1 MEKPMFYFGSCYLWT
16 LMVLSLTG
24 MGMAVGLMVATVP
37 VCIFL
42 IDRLRRPVQGK
53 QKLKFFLAAGAIVLV
68 ACIAF
73 LLQTTS
79 CWWRASRS
87 SCRRCSCT
95 APPCPMPGRRSAT
108 RSS

>member
-1 MEKPMFYFGSCYLWT
+1 MEKPMFYIGSCYLWT

-24 MGMAVGLMVATVP
+24 MGMAVGLLVAVVP

-53 QKLKFFLAAGAIVLV
+53 EKLKFFLASGAVVLV

-73 LLQTTS
+73 LQQTMLVYRPTLTHAGEAVDDTFLEIG
-79 CWWRASRS
+79 RAHV
-87 SCRRCSCT
+87 
-95 APPCPMPGRRSAT
+95 
-108 RSS
+108 

>member
-53 QKLKFFLAAGAIVLV
+53 QKLKFFLAAGAIVLE
-68 ACIAF
+68 IG
-73 LLQTTS
+73 
-79 CWWRASRS
+79 RAHV
-87 SCRRCSCT
+87 
-95 APPCPMPGRRSAT
+95 
-108 RSS
+108 